1 MTGPEKAAVMLALVG
16 EDLAAELVG
25 MLDERD
31 VVSLRQGLHHL
42 SYVEKNQI
50 EEVFADVS
58 EFSNQAGLVLGED
71 TEYLSRILTTAFG
84 ADKAGELIKRILTG
98 DEDGSGLEALREMDG
113 EVLATFLR
121 DEHPQ
126 TVAFILAHLYPG
138 HAGEIIAQLSE
149 ETQKEVAYR
158 FTQIARTP
166 PEVIEQVSQVMRD
179 VIRQVKGRDV
189 GGVQPLSQMLN
200 FVDKATEERILEGLG
215 AVDEDLPVKVR
226 ELMFGFEDMSGI
238 DDKSMQTIIREVER
252 DKWAIALRTASQ
264 DFKDK
269 VFKNMSQRAA
279 DLLKDDMEGMGPVRL
294 SEVEAVQHEVLDIAR
309 KLDEDGQIILIAG
322 KGGAED
328 ALV

>member
-1 MTGPEKAAVMLALVG
+1 MLALVG
-16 EDLAAELVG
+16 EDLAAELVAL
-25 MLDERD
+25 LDERD
-31 VVSLRQGLHHL
+31 VVMLRQGLHHL

-50 EEVFADVS
+50 EEVFVDIS
-58 EFSNQAGLVLGED
+58 EFSNEAGLILGED
-71 TEYLSRILTTAFG
+71 TEYLQRILTTAFG
-84 ADKAGELIKRILTG
+84 SDKAGELIKRILTG

-138 HAGEIIAQLSE
+138 HAGEIISKLSE

-158 FTQIARTP
+158 FTQISRTP

-200 FVDKATEERILEGLG
+200 YVDKATEERILAGLG
-215 AVDEDLPVKVR
+215 AVDEELPVKVR
-226 ELMFGFEDMSGI
+226 ELMFGFEDLSSV
-238 DDKSMQTIIREVER
+238 DDRSVQTIIREVER
-252 DKWAIALRTASQ
+252 EKWVIALRTASQ
-264 DFKDK
+264 DIKDK
-269 VFKNMSQRAA
+269 IFKNMSQRAA
-279 DLLKDDMEGMGPVRL
+279 DLLKEDMEGMGPVRL
-294 SEVEAVQHEVLDIAR
+294 SEVEAVQREVLDLAR

-322 KGGAED
+322 KGGVED